1 MSIKRFPQC
10 CFRQAKKIH
19 TVFILLIFIIL
30 TAELLAQPIRE
41 NAATTVLYNKV
52 LSDSDKYPELL
63 LNNVTCRFT
72 SEGLMVT
79 GKEDVIQL
87 NKYYSLGE
95 RLVRY
100 HVVFAA
106 DTKAIFRSNVGD
118 FKLIINVPEQTISIE
133 TSPAVWKRVTIRPEN
148 DYLLEIQR
156 NYQHTKV
163 IFTDMFTGVSNELE
177 VNCDGSGGEGVG
189 AVKANE
195 RIVNHW
201 DYYCFGLQEGAALT
215 VKQICVQAQECDL
228 TLLLYGDS
236 QSQPESYFPAKDF
249 PESWTQLIMSHIKG
263 KAISS
268 GRSGGT
274 IRDVLKRIK
283 NELPYVKAKYVMVT
297 IGTNGGNTEENLS
310 ELVEY
315 ILNQG
320 SIPILNSV
328 PCNEHASQLEI
339 NPVIEKIRQKYGI
352 KGCRFDLATSLNHDG
367 KEVDKTTMWHEDYT
381 ATTRKWG
388 HVYHHPNV
396 KGSRLMYLRT
406 LIDTPEI
413 YE

>member
-1 MSIKRFPQC
+1 M
-10 CFRQAKKIH
+10 
-19 TVFILLIFIIL
+19 
-30 TAELLAQPIRE
+30 RE
-41 NAATTVLYNKV
+41 NAATTVLYRKV
-52 LSDSDKYPELL
+52 LNDSDKYPELL
-63 LNNVTCRFT
+63 LNSVTCRFT
-72 SEGLMVT
+72 GEGLVVT
-79 GKEDVIQL
+79 GKEGLIQL

-95 RLVRY
+95 RFVRY
-100 HVVFAA
+100 HVVFAT
-106 DTKAIFRSNVGD
+106 DTTAVFQSSSGD
-118 FKLIINVPEQTISIE
+118 FKLIINVPDRMVAME

-156 NYQHTKV
+156 NYQQTKV
-163 IFTDMFTGVSNELE
+163 ILTDVFAGVSDELE
-177 VNCDGSGGEGVG
+177 INGDGSGGVGVG
-189 AVKANE
+189 SMKANE
-195 RIVNHW
+195 GIVHQW
-201 DYYCFGLQEGAALT
+201 DHYCFGLQEGTSLT

-236 QSQPESYFPAKDF
+236 QSQPEGYFPAKDF
-249 PESWTQLIMSHIKG
+249 PESWTQLIMSHVRG
-263 KAISS
+263 KAMSS
-268 GRSGGT
+268 GRGGGT
-274 IRDVLKRIK
+274 IRDLLERIK

-315 ILNQG
+315 ILSQG
-320 SIPILNSV
+320 SVPFLNSI

-339 NPVIEKIRQKYGI
+339 NPVIEKVRQKYGI

-367 KEVDKTTMWHEDYT
+367 KEVDKTTMWHEDYS
-381 ATTRKWG
+381 ANNG
-388 HVYHHPNV
+388 GIYHHPNV